1 MGGINMRK
9 KALLLAMSL
18 MLTTT
23 ISLVGC
29 GKKEEVK
36 PEANSSK
43 GAQVEEK
50 VSFKGKYIVDV
61 SYVKES
67 LEKENLL
74 LIDARGE
81 ETAKKGTIQGA
92 MAMAWQSIAKVED
105 SKAGDEMWGTIL
117 EPEELSKKLS
127 NLGID
132 KDKEIIIFAAAK
144 NGWGDDGRILWELV
158 AAGYDNVKMVDGGY
172 DAMVSAGLPVVK
184 EIATPELADVKIEA
198 IDDTHL
204 INTDALK
211 KEYENVKVVDVRADE
226 EYEGKTL
233 YGEAKGGH
241 LPGAIHIKYTDLFN
255 EEENLKSNDDL
266 TKIFETSGLSKSDKI
281 VTYCTAGIR
290 SAYMQLIL
298 EMCGFENSLNY
309 DESYYRWCAVEE
321 VEK

>member
-36 PEANSSK
+36 PETNSSK

-255 EEENLKSNDDL
+255 EEGNLKSNDDL

-321 VEK
+321 VEN

>member
-1 MGGINMRK
+1 MRK
-9 KALLLAMSL
+9 KTLLLAMSL

-23 ISLVGC
+23 ILLVGC
-29 GKKEEVK
+29 GKKEEAK
-36 PEANSSK
+36 SETNPSTGS
-43 GAQVEEK
+43 QVEEK

-67 LEKENLL
+67 LEKKNLL

-92 MAMAWQSIAKVED
+92 MAMTWQSIAKVED

-117 EPEELSKKLS
+117 EQEKLSEKLS

-132 KDKEIIIFAAAK
+132 KDKEIILFAGSQ

-172 DAMVSAGLPVVK
+172 DAMVAAGLPFVK
-184 EIATPELADVKIEA
+184 EIVTPEKVEVKIED

-204 INTDALK
+204 INTDGLK
-211 KEYENVKVVDVRADE
+211 KEYDNVKVVDVRADE
-226 EYEGKTL
+226 EYKGKTL

-255 EEENLKSNDDL
+255 EDGTLKSNDDL
-266 TKIFETSGLSKSDKI
+266 TKIFETSGLSKDDKI

-298 EMCGFENSLNY
+298 EMCGFEDSLNY